1 MAQVTIDRDE
11 VQTLATIAADL
22 HTIAMNFRTA
32 DASILALA
40 LAQVDSMLD
49 GWAKWLA
56 NEADKQADEVTQY
69 EIFMSQP
76 PKPIEAAH
84 SRYVFGHVEE

>member
-1 MAQVTIDRDE
+1 MTQVTIDRDE
-11 VQTLATIAADL
+11 VQTLELIAADL
-22 HTIAMNFRTA
+22 HTVAQNARTA
-32 DASILALA
+32 DVDMLVLA
-40 LAQVDSMLD
+40 LAQVDRMLD

-56 NEADKQADEVTQY
+56 NEADKQADEATQY

-76 PKPIEAAH
+76 PKPIEDAP